1 MFVLSFRWCHC
12 FSGNANKNS
21 VVNGFARIR
30 SICLEMYL
38 LLHATAPWPFMAVAL
53 QQCPWAPGRTV
64 ASCAAQSPCSLL
76 SLLPALCLSL
86 CFSPSL
92 VFVLLCSHLLPSVSP
107 TPACSSFPPLCA
119 ALRLC
124 VCSCCAVPKVLMFPA
139 VKLPTSGWV
148 TAAGS
153 PSFTWLDWS
162 PGGKLTNLYSP
173 VIASLR
179 SSSIGRAR
187 RS

>member
-1 MFVLSFRWCHC
+1 MDLQESEV
-12 FSGNANKNS
+12 S
-21 VVNGFARIR
+21 VYRC
-30 SICLEMYL
+30 ICCCML
-38 LLHATAPWPFMAVAL
+38 LLHGRLWLWPFSSVSGLLAGPQPAV
-53 QQCPWAPGRTV
+53 Q
-64 ASCAAQSPCSLL
+64 QSPCSLL

-86 CFSPSL
+86 CFSSSL